1 MPRHRHIHGLKA
13 MQGTRY
19 FLMLSLLICMTGNV
33 HAADSRSRY
42 QSWQPPAGEAVQRSA
57 GTTDDSPRLQ
67 QMIDELNVLIDDAD
81 KARAA
86 DRRFIEDLRSVVNQ
100 YDWPWRKS
108 LLEEDFTDGTLN
120 NKSIWR
126 TISGDIQIK
135 RGLGMYSVVS
145 EQQPAS
151 DSRREYSDQDAAAM
165 LLGAFLD
172 QALKTESSGNTRQ
185 EKSPQSG
192 KASISA
198 SRKISNAFAIDTT
211 IDVRNRSGR
220 LEIGV
225 FQGSVTGS
233 GYRLVFLPGPT
244 ASLEVQRIG
253 RRGVSIIDVADKV
266 AAAGDRVHQLQWTR
280 DKKGNMSVI
289 LNGKTV
295 LKVADRSY
303 KDGFS
308 GLVINNQAG
317 EFAIQHL
324 KLQGV

>member
-1 MPRHRHIHGLKA
+1 MHR
-13 MQGTRY
+13 TRL
-19 FLMLSLLICMTGNV
+19 FLTLTLLTYTIGNV
-33 HAADSRSRY
+33 YAVDRGSRY
-42 QSWQPPAGEAVQRSA
+42 QSWQPPTGETVQRSQA
-57 GTTDDSPRLQ
+57 VAEDSSRLQ

-108 LLEEDFTDGTLN
+108 LLDEDFTDGTLQ

-126 TISGDIQIK
+126 TLSGDIQIK
-135 RGLGMYSVVS
+135 RGLGMYSMVA

-151 DSRREYSDQDAAAM
+151 ESRREYSDQEAAAM

-172 QALKTESSGNTRQ
+172 QALKTDSSGSARQ
-185 EKSPQSG
+185 DEPPQSG
-192 KASISA
+192 IASISA

-225 FQGSVTGS
+225 FQGSATGS

-244 ASLEVQRIG
+244 ASIEVQRIG
-253 RRGVSIIDVADKV
+253 RRGVSIIDVAEKV

-289 LNGKTV
+289 LNEKTV

-308 GLVINNQAG
+308 GLVINNHAG